1 MLFSPCL
8 VLGLA
13 ALPMCAP
20 NPLIS
25 CGQEFLSKGNVG
37 KVEGGK
43 VTSEKSSY
51 IFSFHISCSKEFLYK
66 GNIWGFSSHF
76 LCTGIPYHRKY
87 GRRWCYY
94 FFQNSPFLPPLFS
107 HFLWTGIPDR
117 RKCED
122 QETTVRH
129 LNNCP
134 HSFRG
139 NLNLKLESDMTTTQ
153 ITVAATIT
161 TQQLKLMKDL
171 CIK

>member
-76 LCTGIPYHRKY
+76 LCTVIPYHRKY

-94 FFQNSPFLPPLFS
+94 FFQKSPFLPPLFS
-107 HFLWTGIPDR
+107 HFLWTGIPDH

-129 LNNCP
+129 LNNCRLQNMV
-134 HSFRG
+134 SG
-139 NLNLKLESDMTTTQ
+139 QQVEYINLPRPSHPQDLDIGQDLK
-153 ITVAATIT
+153 
-161 TQQLKLMKDL
+161 
-171 CIK
+171 

>member
-76 LCTGIPYHRKY
+76 LCTGTVSYTHLT
-87 GRRWCYY
+87 
-94 FFQNSPFLPPLFS
+94 LP
-107 HFLWTGIPDR
+107 
-117 RKCED
+117 
-122 QETTVRH
+122 
-129 LNNCP
+129 
-134 HSFRG
+134 
-139 NLNLKLESDMTTTQ
+139 
-153 ITVAATIT
+153 TIA
-161 TQQLKLMKDL
+161 
-171 CIK
+171 

>member
-129 LNNCP
+129 LNNCHCLITLKSSKNAP
-134 HSFRG
+134 ISKLFSFLIYDSSLR
-139 NLNLKLESDMTTTQ
+139 SY
-153 ITVAATIT
+153 V
-161 TQQLKLMKDL
+161 L
-171 CIK
+171 CILCSV

>member
-76 LCTGIPYHRKY
+76 LSYSHISFEQEFLTAGNVKIRK
-87 GRRWCYY
+87 
-94 FFQNSPFLPPLFS
+94 PPS
-107 HFLWTGIPDR
+107 VI
-117 RKCED
+117 
-122 QETTVRH
+122 
-129 LNNCP
+129 
-134 HSFRG
+134 
-139 NLNLKLESDMTTTQ
+139 
-153 ITVAATIT
+153 
-161 TQQLKLMKDL
+161 
-171 CIK
+171 

>member
-87 GRRWCYY
+87 VRRWRYY
-94 FFQNSPFLPPLFS
+94 FFQKSSFLPPLFS
-107 HFLWTGIPDR
+107 HFLWTGIPDH

-129 LNNCP
+129 LNNCVQGARTMGDP
-134 HSFRG
+134 SSTMVSNNTFHHVSVF
-139 NLNLKLESDMTTTQ
+139 SDHTCNS
-153 ITVAATIT
+153 
-161 TQQLKLMKDL
+161 L
-171 CIK
+171 

>member
-94 FFQNSPFLPPLFS
+94 FFQKSPFLPLLFS

-134 HSFRG
+134 NACFHAPSIFIKNHIDNSYKKLQPQISG
-139 NLNLKLESDMTTTQ
+139 FIKKLNFWK
-153 ITVAATIT
+153 
-161 TQQLKLMKDL
+161 
-171 CIK
+171 